1 MLKQKRWEDFPFGNR
16 VNKHL
21 HLSLNELNYKT
32 WKECM
37 NSYLKTLRSK
47 YYRQIW
53 EEHQNSK
60 YHCTCCKFTIFSV

>member
-47 YYRQIW
+47 
-53 EEHQNSK
+53 
-60 YHCTCCKFTIFSV
+60 